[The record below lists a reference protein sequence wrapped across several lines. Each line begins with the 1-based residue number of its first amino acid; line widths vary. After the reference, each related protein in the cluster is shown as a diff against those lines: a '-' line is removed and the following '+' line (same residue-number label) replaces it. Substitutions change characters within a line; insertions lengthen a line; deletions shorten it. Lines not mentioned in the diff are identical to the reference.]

1 MIDICEESSYQFSSL
16 CNNTYCSSNTAA
28 AVLQVKEKLPWK
40 LTKVPLEAQTKW
52 YQVEHL
58 SQETM
63 SSNRFGKSH
72 SALHSFLMERLT
84 LVFFKFNVTFD
95 LTGFIFGN
103 GENCLSSMHFR
114 RWLRMTALVSKW
126 TLFFPFQPLKQNS
139 VINAMAKTP
148 QSTELVCCWTLWI
161 LTGTLFLFFP

>member
-1 MIDICEESSYQFSSL
+1 MIDICEESSYQFTVHYL
-16 CNNTYCSSNTAA
+16 ITHIVHQTLLQL
-28 AVLQVKEKLPWK
+28 LQVKEKLPWK
-40 LTKVPLEAQTKW
+40 LEAQPKW

-114 RWLRMTALVSKW
+114 RWLRMTLVSKW